1 MVEKSEYD
9 VFIAELILSDR
20 EYDIKEVRDLESL
33 KSLSFTEE
41 QYKKIRGL
49 IRKQDWSQINE
60 VNDLPSG
67 EFREYLDIIRFKD
80 QNDKQYVATIYDSD
94 ELFQDPQIID
104 IFLL

>member
-1 MVEKSEYD
+1 MMFSSLNSSSQTENMISKKFVIWSRSNLCRLPKSN
-9 VFIAELILSDR
+9 
-20 EYDIKEVRDLESL
+20 
-33 KSLSFTEE
+33 T
-41 QYKKIRGL
+41 KKIRGL